1 MIYEMLVVAGL
12 VISIVLAVVA
22 LVYSQIVT
30 KRFNEAAMFM
40 ESLEKDIMHMK
51 QGNSA
56 FVQTYKDDKAAAE
69 RQFMFFDD
77 RITSNR
83 KEIEA
88 LDTEFD
94 KVRDAIADWS
104 EAGKLAAKSEK
115 DFNDGLNNLLNYQ
128 PGVIKKGEEK

>member
-1 MIYEMLVVAGL
+1 MEYTMLIVAL
-12 VISIVLAVVA
+12 SVCTAVLSIVA
-22 LVYSQIVT
+22 LVYTQILT
-30 KRFNEAAMFM
+30 KRFNGAVMLM

-69 RQFMFFDD
+69 RQFLFFDD

-94 KVRDAIADWS
+94 KDRDAIADWS
-104 EAGKLAAKSEK
+104 EAGKLAAKNEK
-115 DFNDGLNNLLNYQ
+115 DFNEGLNNLLNYQ
-128 PGVIKKGEEK
+128 PGVSKKGDEK

>member
-51 QGNSA
+51 QGNSV

-104 EAGKLAAKSEK
+104 EAGKLAAKNEK